1 MSFPD
6 PGGRPLDYWLDP
18 QMGSANPESPTALRI
33 MAANHGQRQ
42 GTLGV
47 LWVLAAAGLL
57 GGVVLLAVGA
67 AGGGYGLLAAGLLLG
82 LLAAGLRARWS
93 RHPLR
98 TKLPQVTR
106 APQTMAAAWAL
117 WGGAGAV
124 IAVLALVAVLR
135 QPDFEPTPGS
145 VATLA
150 AAIVVP
156 LAVLAVLLFIP
167 AYRNEHA
174 RESFRMLLA
183 RRPDLRTRLEEMAAE
198 WDDPR
203 WRFGPL

>member
-1 MSFPD
+1 MSYVDRGPQ
-6 PGGRPLDYWLDP
+6 PLDYWLDP
-18 QMGSANPESPTALRI
+18 QLGSANPESPTALRI

-47 LWVLAAAGLL
+47 LWVLAAAGAL
-57 GGVVLLAVGA
+57 GGIALLVAGAA
-67 AGGGYGLLAAGLLLG
+67 AGGTAVLLVGLALGALAG
-82 LLAAGLRARWS
+82 GLRARWS

-98 TKLPQVTR
+98 AKLPAVTR

-135 QPDFEPTPGS
+135 QPGFEPTPGS
-145 VATLA
+145 VAALA

-156 LAVLAVLLFIP
+156 LVVLAAVLFIP

-174 RESFRMLLA
+174 REEFRALLA
-183 RRPDLRTRLEEMAAE
+183 RRPDLRPALEQMAAE
-198 WDDPR
+198 WADPR
-203 WRFGPL
+203 WTFGPL